1 MNNTSNTTPRLTA
14 LKNNTSLFNTINSP
28 TEQEIE
34 FILDNDSHLLN
45 IRNNKD
51 LYLNKNF
58 TQTLKIKFVKLLPDI
73 ILEIDNLNEDLVLKA
88 AKANIHI
95 LRNESLIPFISED
108 AKLDLLRRIPITV
121 CFFEDIPLDI
131 QEMYFKRGTSYVQ
144 GIKNIHPSLFKQMVR
159 RNFFPANLITT
170 LNNTTNI
177 NDIMEYVNINKK
189 IIRKLNLKKEMIV
202 ELLNI
207 DLDIVLYI
215 NDIESDIIKEFVLPS
230 ITEEEMGY
238 SLLTLCKSN
247 TELMFI
253 LLNKF
258 PSKLINSYLS
268 FVPVELL
275 KEVLLVRP
283 DLFSSINRR
292 LVTALTNEE
301 KLNMIN
307 AYKVN
312 DLKIREKSLILL
324 LKRTS
329 DIPNSLKDWLICNI
343 LSLNANFIKTLSNP
357 SIKMQEIAMNKNPNV
372 ATKINNIS
380 NEIITR
386 FNIDLNQ
393 ANRTRFEMAC
403 LQNINLLN
411 NRQNFSE
418 DEIKVI
424 ETLSFDIL
432 SKLNISYLTPRLV
445 VDRISVLINSNEVGC

>member
-14 LKNNTSLFNTINSP
+14 LKNNTSLFNTINNP

-45 IRNNKD
+45 IRNNKE

-58 TQTLKIKFVKLLPDI
+58 SQTLKIKFVTLLPEI

-95 LRNESLIPFISED
+95 LRNKILIPFISKD

-144 GIKNIHPSLFKQMVR
+144 GIKNVHPSLFNQMVR

-170 LNNTTNI
+170 LNNTTNV

-189 IIRKLNLKKEMIV
+189 IIRKLNLRKEMII

-215 NDIESDIIKEFVLPS
+215 EDIDNDIIKEFVLPR
-230 ITEEEMGY
+230 ITEQEMGY
-238 SLLTLCKSN
+238 SLLTLCKN
-247 TELMFI
+247 HTDLILI

-258 PSKLINSYLS
+258 PGKLINSYLS

-275 KEVLLVRP
+275 KEVLLIRP

-292 LVTALTNEE
+292 LETTLTNEE
-301 KLNMIN
+301 KLNMISV
-307 AYKVN
+307 YKVN

-329 DIPNSLKDWLICNI
+329 NIPNDLKNWLICSI
-343 LSLNANFIKTLSNP
+343 LSLNANFIRRIKNP
-357 SIKMQEIAMNKNPNV
+357 NILMQKIAMNKNPNV
-372 ATKINNIS
+372 ATKIHNIS
-380 NEIITR
+380 SEILTK
-386 FNIDLNQ
+386 FNIDLNK
-393 ANRTRFEMAC
+393 ANRTRFETAC

-424 ETLSFDIL
+424 ETLSFEVL
-432 SKLNISYLTPRLV
+432 SKLNISYLTPRIV
-445 VDRISVLINSNEVGC
+445 VNRISVLINSNEVNC